1 MPDLGVERPFP
12 WALPTSVE
20 QAGADTGNST
30 GTVITASS
38 TANAKGSWI
47 QLIASTS
54 KKTVAIL
61 CGFAAPNANSLL
73 DIGTGT
79 AGSETVLVANIQ
91 SPSNNQNSPLL
102 LIALRV
108 PSGTRIAARSQIGTS
123 GAASVKLICYLM
135 EVD

>member
-12 WALPTSVE
+12 WALATSVE
-20 QAGADTGNST
+20 QAGADTANST
-30 GTVITASS
+30 GTTITASS
-38 TANAKGSWI
+38 TANTKGSWI

-73 DIGTGT
+73 DVGTGA
-79 AGSETVLVANIQ
+79 AGSEVVLLANINV
-91 SPSNNQNSPLL
+91 PSNNAASPLL

-108 PSGTRIAARSQIGTS
+108 PSGTRIAARSQIS
-123 GAASVKLICYLM
+123 NGAAASLKLVCYLM